1 VLSFLLRYGFV
12 AICGAIILE
21 ELAIPMP
28 IPTDVLIV
36 TAGTT
41 GGGVGRFVLWFVLIS
56 LASATGATGLYAIL
70 RRGGRP
76 LVDRFGR
83 YVHLG
88 PKALARGEALLARGG
103 WWGIALGRATPG
115 LRLPTVVMCALL
127 GVPYRRFITAHITG
141 SAVYILVFLSLGR
154 YFGQGVLEHLHLQ
167 GVSVRLFGLL
177 LVALGLPALLVWL
190 ARRAHIEREDDFV
203 PGRHLTVGAAILAGL
218 AGTIVFA
225 AAWAAAFAVT
235 DLASLPPPVMI
246 GYRVARRVL
255 GQQGRAFLLGYTSL
269 ILAGIALGT
278 LYLELLLPRLT
289 RWLRALP
296 SQVAG
301 LAVLTLALAA
311 SIAWQSGVPDRPST
325 HLAVGITLT
334 LGSIAYANAVVYAR
348 ALALTLIAPAN
359 RAAQRV
365 APVPASPQPPP
376 DTTPEQAD

>member
-1 VLSFLLRYGFV
+1 VLPFLLRYGFV
-12 AICGAIILE
+12 AICGAIFLE

-36 TAGTT
+36 TAGAT
-41 GGGVGRFVLWFVLIS
+41 GGGVGRFIAWFVLIS
-56 LASATGATGLYAIL
+56 LSSATGATGLYAIL

-103 WWGIALGRATPG
+103 WWGIAFGRATPG

-141 SAVYILVFLSLGR
+141 SAVYILVFLTLGR
-154 YFGQGVLEHLHLQ
+154 YFGQAVLERLHLPR
-167 GVSVRLFGLL
+167 VSFRLLGLL
-177 LVALGLPALLVWL
+177 VLAVGLPALLVWL
-190 ARRAHIEREDDFV
+190 ARRAHVGREDDIA

-218 AGTIVFA
+218 AGTVAFA
-225 AAWAAAFAVT
+225 AAWAASFAVT
-235 DLASLPPPVMI
+235 DLAGLPPPVMI
-246 GYRVARRVL
+246 GYRVARRVV
-255 GQQGRAFLLGYTSL
+255 GQQGWAFLLGYSSL

-278 LYLELLLPRLT
+278 IYLELLLPRLT

-301 LAVLTLALAA
+301 LAVLTLALAV
-311 SIAWQSGVPDRPST
+311 WLVWRSGVPDRP
-325 HLAVGITLT
+325 HAYLAIGITLT
-334 LGSIAYANAVVYAR
+334 FGSLAYAIVVVYAR
-348 ALALTLIAPAN
+348 ALALLLIAPAN
-359 RAAQRV
+359 RATPRPTA
-365 APVPASPQPPP
+365 PPP
-376 DTTPEQAD
+376 DS

>member
-1 VLSFLLRYGFV
+1 MLPFLLRYGFV

-36 TAGTT
+36 TAGAT
-41 GGGVGRFVLWFVLIS
+41 GGGVGRFITWFVLIS
-56 LASATGATGLYAIL
+56 LSSATGATGLYAIL

-88 PKALARGEALLARGG
+88 PKSLARGEALLARGG
-103 WWGIALGRATPG
+103 WWGIAFGRGTPG

-141 SAVYILVFLSLGR
+141 SAVYILFFLALGR
-154 YFGQGVLEHLHLQ
+154 YFGPGVLERLHLPR
-167 GVSVRLFGLL
+167 VSFRLLGLL
-177 LVALGLPALLVWL
+177 VLAVGLPALLVWL
-190 ARRAHIEREDDFV
+190 ARRAHIGREDDIA

-225 AAWAAAFAVT
+225 AAWAASFAVT
-235 DLASLPPPVMI
+235 DLAGLPPPVMV
-246 GYRVARRVL
+246 GYRVARRVI
-255 GQQGRAFLLGYTSL
+255 GQQGGAFLLGYISL
-269 ILAGIALGT
+269 ILAGIALGAI
-278 LYLELLLPRLT
+278 YLELLLPRLT

-301 LAVLTLALAA
+301 LAVLTLVLAVWL
-311 SIAWQSGVPDRPST
+311 AWRSEVPDRP
-325 HLAVGITLT
+325 HAYLAIGITLA
-334 LGSIAYANAVVYAR
+334 LGSIAYAIAVVYAR
-348 ALALTLIAPAN
+348 ALALILIAPPN
-359 RAAQRV
+359 RATPR
-365 APVPASPQPPP
+365 PVTPPP
-376 DTTPEQAD
+376 TDAPEPVD

>member
-1 VLSFLLRYGFV
+1 MLPFLLRYGFV

-36 TAGTT
+36 TAGAT
-41 GGGVGRFVLWFVLIS
+41 GGGIGRFILWFVLIS
-56 LASATGATGLYAIL
+56 LSSAIGATGLYAIL

-88 PKALARGEALLARGG
+88 PKALARGEGLLARGG
-103 WWGIALGRATPG
+103 WWGIAFGRGTPG

-141 SAVYILVFLSLGR
+141 SAVYILVFLTLGR
-154 YFGQGVLEHLHLQ
+154 YFGQGVLSGLRLPR
-167 GVSVRLFGLL
+167 VSARLLGLL
-177 LVALGLPALLVWL
+177 VLAVGLPALLVWL
-190 ARRAHIEREDDFV
+190 ARRAHIGREDDMA
-203 PGRHLTVGAAILAGL
+203 PGRHLTVGAALLASL

-225 AAWAAAFAVT
+225 AAWAASFAVT
-235 DLASLPPPVMI
+235 DIAGLPPPVMI
-246 GYRVARRVL
+246 GYRVARRVI
-255 GQQGRAFLLGYTSL
+255 GRQAGAFLLGYSSL

-278 LYLELLLPRLT
+278 ISLELLLPRLT

-301 LAVLTLALAA
+301 LTVLTLALALW
-311 SIAWQSGVPDRPST
+311 IAWHSGVPDRLNSQI
-325 HLAVGITLT
+325 AIGITLT
-334 LGSIAYANAVVYAR
+334 LGSIAYAITVVYAR
-348 ALALTLIAPAN
+348 ALALALMAPAN
-359 RAAQRV
+359 RAAQRA
-365 APVPASPQPPP
+365 APAPDSPQSPP
-376 DTTPEQAD
+376 DTTPEQAN

>member
-1 VLSFLLRYGFV
+1 VLPFLLRYGFV
-12 AICGAIILE
+12 VICGAIVLE

-41 GGGVGRFVLWFVLIS
+41 GGGVGRFILWFVLIS
-56 LASATGATGLYAIL
+56 LSSATGATGLYAIL

-103 WWGIALGRATPG
+103 WWGIAFGRATPG

-141 SAVYILVFLSLGR
+141 SAVYILVFLTLGR
-154 YFGQGVLEHLHLQ
+154 YFGSRVLQGLHLPR
-167 GVSVRLFGLL
+167 VSVRLLGLL
-177 LVALGLPALLVWL
+177 LLAVGLPALLVWF
-190 ARRAHIEREDDFV
+190 AKRAHIEREDDIA

-225 AAWAAAFAVT
+225 AAWAASFAVT
-235 DLASLPPPVMI
+235 DIAGLPSPVMI
-246 GYRVARRVL
+246 GYRVARRL
-255 GQQGRAFLLGYTSL
+255 IGQQAGAFLLGYIAL
-269 ILAGIALGT
+269 ILGGIALGT
-278 LYLELLLPRLT
+278 IYLELLLPRLT

-296 SQVAG
+296 SQATG
-301 LAVLTLALAA
+301 LALLTLAFAAWLA
-311 SIAWQSGVPDRPST
+311 WHSGVPDRPHA
-325 HLAVGITLT
+325 HLAIAITLT
-334 LGSIAYANAVVYAR
+334 LGSIAYAIAVVYAR
-348 ALALTLIAPAN
+348 ALALTLIMPPD
-359 RAAQRV
+359 RAASRPTV
-365 APVPASPQPPP
+365 SPP
-376 DTTPEQAD
+376 DTTPE

>member
-1 VLSFLLRYGFV
+1 VLPFLLRYGFV
-12 AICGAIILE
+12 AICGAIVLE

-41 GGGVGRFVLWFVLIS
+41 GGGIERFILWFVLIS
-56 LASATGATGLYAIL
+56 FASATGATGLYAIL

-103 WWGIALGRATPG
+103 WWGIVFGRATPG

-154 YFGQGVLEHLHLQ
+154 AFGPTVLESLHLPR
-167 GVSVRLFGLL
+167 VSFRLLGLL
-177 LVALGLPALLVWL
+177 ILAIGLPALLVWL
-190 ARRAHIEREDDFV
+190 AKGAHIGREDIA
-203 PGRHLTVGAAILAGL
+203 PGRHLTVGAALLASL

-225 AAWAAAFAVT
+225 AAWAASFAIT
-235 DLASLPPPVMI
+235 DIAGLPPPVMI

-255 GQQGRAFLLGYTSL
+255 GQQAGAFLLGYSTL
-269 ILAGIALGT
+269 TLGGIALGT
-278 LYLELLLPRLT
+278 LYLELILPHLT
-289 RWLRALP
+289 RWLRTLP
-296 SQVAG
+296 SQIAG
-301 LAVLTLALAA
+301 LTSLTLLFAAYLA
-311 SIAWQSGVPDRPST
+311 WHSGAPNRPHA
-325 HLAVGITLT
+325 HLAIGLT
-334 LGSIAYANAVVYAR
+334 VALGSVAYAISVVYAR
-348 ALALTLIAPAN
+348 ALALNLIAPVP
-359 RAAQRV
+359 RATPRPETAAPELPGAQ
-365 APVPASPQPPP
+365 P
-376 DTTPEQAD
+376 D

>member
-1 VLSFLLRYGFV
+1 MLPFLLRYGFV
-12 AICGAIILE
+12 AICGAIVVE

-36 TAGTT
+36 TAGAT
-41 GGGVGRFVLWFVLIS
+41 GGGVGRFILWFVLIS
-56 LASATGATGLYAIL
+56 LSSATGATGLYAIL
-70 RRGGRP
+70 QRGGRP

-103 WWGIALGRATPG
+103 WWGIAFGRATPG

-141 SAVYILVFLSLGR
+141 SAVYILVFLTLGR
-154 YFGQGVLEHLHLQ
+154 YFGQGILGHLHLPR
-167 GVSVRLFGLL
+167 VSVRLLGLL
-177 LVALGLPALLVWL
+177 LLAVGLPALLVWF
-190 ARRAHIEREDDFV
+190 ARRAHIGREDDIA

-225 AAWAAAFAVT
+225 AAWAATFAIT
-235 DLASLPPPVMI
+235 DLAGLPPPVMI
-246 GYRVARRVL
+246 GYRVARRMI
-255 GQQGRAFLLGYTSL
+255 GQQAGAFLLGYSSL
-269 ILAGIALGT
+269 ILAGVALGT
-278 LYLELLLPRLT
+278 IYLELLLPRLA

-311 SIAWQSGVPDRPST
+311 WIAWHSGVPDRP
-325 HLAVGITLT
+325 HAYFAVGATLT
-334 LGSIAYANAVVYAR
+334 LGSIAYATSVVYAR
-348 ALALTLIAPAN
+348 ALALSLIAPPS
-359 RAAQRV
+359 RV
-365 APVPASPQPPP
+365 APRTATPPADS
-376 DTTPEQAD
+376 TPEQVD

>member
-1 VLSFLLRYGFV
+1 VLPFLLRYGFV

-36 TAGTT
+36 TAGAT
-41 GGGVGRFVLWFVLIS
+41 GGGVGRFITWFVLIS
-56 LASATGATGLYAIL
+56 LSSATGATGLYAIL

-88 PKALARGEALLARGG
+88 PKSLARGEALLARGG
-103 WWGIALGRATPG
+103 WWGIAFGRGTPG

-141 SAVYILVFLSLGR
+141 SAVYILFFLALGR
-154 YFGQGVLEHLHLQ
+154 YFGPGVLERLHLPR
-167 GVSVRLFGLL
+167 VSFRLLGLL
-177 LVALGLPALLVWL
+177 VLAVGLPALLVWL
-190 ARRAHIEREDDFV
+190 ARRAHIGREDDIA

-225 AAWAAAFAVT
+225 AAWAASFAVT
-235 DLASLPPPVMI
+235 DLAGLPPPVMV
-246 GYRVARRVL
+246 GYRVARRVI
-255 GQQGRAFLLGYTSL
+255 GQQGGAFLLGYISL
-269 ILAGIALGT
+269 ILAGIALGAI
-278 LYLELLLPRLT
+278 YLELLLPRLT

-301 LAVLTLALAA
+301 LAVLTLVLAVWL
-311 SIAWQSGVPDRPST
+311 AWRSEVPDRP
-325 HLAVGITLT
+325 HAYLAIGITLA
-334 LGSIAYANAVVYAR
+334 LGSIAYAIAVVYAR
-348 ALALTLIAPAN
+348 ALALILIAPPN
-359 RAAQRV
+359 RATPR
-365 APVPASPQPPP
+365 PVTPPP
-376 DTTPEQAD
+376 TDAPEPVD